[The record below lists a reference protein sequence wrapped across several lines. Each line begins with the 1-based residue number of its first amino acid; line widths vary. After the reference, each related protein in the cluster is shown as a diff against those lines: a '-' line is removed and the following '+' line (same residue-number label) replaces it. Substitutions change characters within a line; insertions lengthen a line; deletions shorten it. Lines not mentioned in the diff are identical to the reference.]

1 MMAEK
6 TTKKN
11 VKQAEVV
18 KTADELKKDVAAK
31 RADLLEAKR
40 SLAAGE
46 LVNPRVLSTYRKE
59 IARMLTQINSKE
71 QK

>member
-1 MMAEK
+1 MAEK
-6 TTKKN
+6 TIKKTA
-11 VKQAEVV
+11 KQAEIV
-18 KTADELKKDVAAK
+18 KTVEDLHNDLATK
-31 RADLLEAKR
+31 RKDLLEAKR

-59 IARMLTQINSKE
+59 IARMLTEINSKE